1 MNRKFYLVIEI
12 HDNEMNDGKTQ
23 INLNDC
29 PQTCSGIYTNL
40 ERAQRFQN
48 DIDIINCNSTKIVY
62 DEVTEK
68 DLNDLSNTLWWG
80 SDCLQELYLEAERF
94 GINFTLNTQILKK
107 MENLATTFDEQ
118 QKTSK
123 VKKDRDYKRDK
134 ELADSIKAKYKTYVD
149 EDGELFISCEDEK
162 KMKERYD
169 KMNDFDFIK

>member
-1 MNRKFYLVIEI
+1 MNRKFYKVIEI

-29 PQTCSGIYTNL
+29 TQTCSGIYTNL
-40 ERAQRFQN
+40 ERAQQFRN

-68 DLNDLSNTLWWG
+68 DLNELSNTLWWG
-80 SDCLQELYLEAERF
+80 SDCLQELYLEAARF

-107 MENLATTFDEQ
+107 MENLATTFAEQ

-123 VKKDRDYKRDK
+123 VKKDRDYKKDK
-134 ELADSIKAKYKTYVD
+134 ELADSIKAKYKTYID

-169 KMNDFDFIK
+169 GMDDFDFIK